1 MTTNIRLILDKIMRH
16 PLLQD
21 VSLETVVDYTID
33 FIRIVGVP
41 TIFENKVEKL
51 TLSNYRCKLPCD
63 FHRMIQVRLL
73 KGSNPC
79 FRYSGD
85 SFHLTSGD
93 KNNRTDLTYK
103 IQGCILYASNEDSEI
118 EISYEAIGV
127 DQEGYPLI
135 PDNSSFTRALE
146 NYIKL
151 QKFTILF
158 DLGKLTQQVY
168 ENTKQQYSWS
178 VGDCQS
184 EFNRLTLD
192 QAESFFN
199 SWKTLLIR
207 DNEHSKGFIN
217 NGSKEHIKL
226 Q

>member
-1 MTTNIRLILDKIMRH
+1 MNIRIILDKIMRH

-21 VSLETVVDYTID
+21 ISLETAIDYTVD

-41 TIFENKVEKL
+41 TMFENKVEKV
-51 TLSNYRCKLPCD
+51 TLNNYRCKLPCD
-63 FHRMIQVRLL
+63 FNKMIQVRLL
-73 KGSNPC
+73 KGSNPA
-79 FRYSGD
+79 FRYSTD
-85 SFHLTSGD
+85 SFHFTSGD
-93 KNNRTDLTYK
+93 KSTHTDLTYK
-103 IQGCILYASNEDSEI
+103 IQGCLLYASVENDDI
-118 EISYEAIGV
+118 ELSYEAISV
-127 DQEGYPLI
+127 DNEGYPII

-146 NYIKL
+146 AYIKL
-151 QKFTILF
+151 QKFNILF
-158 DLGKLTQQVY
+158 DLAKITLQVY
-168 ENTKQQYSWS
+168 ENAKTQYSWA

-184 EFNRLTLD
+184 EFNRLSLD